1 MFSIQKTVCHGGAMK
16 SKNFACY
23 CCNIHKNDLVKANA
37 VPCDDCI
44 AGNSLHPCYHQL
56 ISDEVLIQRFR
67 TEKCELEQHWPHLL
81 LLPPTRS
88 RIRFGTLDISDP
100 RYDPLHIEY
109 VPTSV
114 NARIQHARLIEEELI
129 MRGLHV
135 IGANAAERKL
145 QLHEVL
151 VTEQRYKLMKEVV
164 SCNNVDDA
172 MIIIEKAIPCLLHL
186 ENRTSEAMIFHL
198 IRNGLQLREN
208 DSRAAHGL
216 RCAIENEVNEVI
228 FGDPTCKS
236 NRQFPLQDDGTM
248 GAIKFANWK
257 A

>member
-1 MFSIQKTVCHGGAMK
+1 MWAYVESGDEVCMAATCDGADLAWNLLQVSAGIKIVDPWAINPLTNQLLFGDSGYDRVQSAYACYPLHVHINNLEEQYRGGLKVAQGADMFSIQKIVCHGGAMK
-16 SKNFACY
+16 SKSFACY
-23 CCNIHKNDLVKANA
+23 FCNIHKNDLIMANA

-56 ISDEVLIQRFR
+56 ISDEELIQRFR
-67 TEKCELEQHWPHLL
+67 TEKRKLEQHWPHLL

-135 IGANAAERKL
+135 IGANTAVRKL

-151 VTEQRYKLMKEVV
+151 VTEQR
-164 SCNNVDDA
+164 
-172 MIIIEKAIPCLLHL
+172 
-186 ENRTSEAMIFHL
+186 
-198 IRNGLQLREN
+198 
-208 DSRAAHGL
+208 
-216 RCAIENEVNEVI
+216 
-228 FGDPTCKS
+228 
-236 NRQFPLQDDGTM
+236 
-248 GAIKFANWK
+248 
-257 A
+257 